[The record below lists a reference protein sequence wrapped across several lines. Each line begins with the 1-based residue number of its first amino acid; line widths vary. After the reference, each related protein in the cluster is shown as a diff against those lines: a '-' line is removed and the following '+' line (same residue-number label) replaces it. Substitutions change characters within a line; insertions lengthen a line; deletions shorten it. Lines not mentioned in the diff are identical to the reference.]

1 MNTSNGR
8 KIDENRENP
17 VDNVMLY
24 IAEII
29 SPYLHKLNYTPNGI
43 TTISTILNGAALYH
57 LYKREILPFAIYFII
72 AYLFDNVD
80 GYYARKY
87 KMTSVIGDYYD
98 HIKDFVVGAV
108 VAYILYTQYNIT
120 SHPVALVVLLVMLVF
135 TLIYIGCQES
145 SRDTNDKSDS
155 LSVIDKITPSKKQC
169 DNNIGI
175 FRWFGPGTLILV
187 LVGVVYY
194 LYESEN
200 KYIDLSGLAQ
210 QTTTMPDINIQIQ
223 TTPKQRFYRLDDFE
237 AKPIDSKSIFNY

>member
-1 MNTSNGR
+1 MNTNTDGR
-8 KIDENRENP
+8 KIIENHENP
-17 VDNVMLY
+17 VDNVMLN
-24 IAEII
+24 IAEVI

-57 LYKREILPFAIYFII
+57 LYNREILPFAIYFII

-98 HIKDFVVGAV
+98 HIKDFVVGGV
-108 VAYILYTQYNIT
+108 TAYILYTKYNIT
-120 SHPVALVVLLVMLVF
+120 NYPVALVILLAMLAL

-155 LSVIDKITPSKKQC
+155 LSIIDRITPSKEQC
-169 DNNIGI
+169 DKNIGI

-187 LVGVVYY
+187 LVGIVYY
-194 LYESEN
+194 LSESEN
-200 KYIDLSGLAQ
+200 KYIDL
-210 QTTTMPDINIQIQ
+210 TNPIQIQIPILQTQ
-223 TTPKQRFYRLDDFE
+223 TTPKQRFFRLDDFE
-237 AKPIDSKSIFNY
+237 AKPITSNIIFK